1 MEYNGTF
8 VTTKVKDLGLPYL
21 RGILHT
27 YASLNQPES
36 DLFYEYDII
45 QIKKGGADLE
55 AILMTKFE
63 VFSDQPF
70 NIAPTDEKNLRQ
82 TLLSWLF
89 ENQFVSDKKI
99 KNITDHFYKVLQH
112 VTDFTSISLINL
124 DLDFIKYDFGVAYEY
139 YVLES
144 ELSWYLLYFTY
155 SD

>member
-8 VTTKVKDLGLPYL
+8 VTTKIKDLGLPYL

-36 DLFYEYDII
+36 NLSYEYDII
-45 QIKKGGADLE
+45 QIKKGESDLKASLITE
-55 AILMTKFE
+55 FE

-70 NIAPTDEKNLRQ
+70 NITLSDEKNLRQ

-99 KNITDHFYKVLQH
+99 KNITDHFYKTLQQ
-112 VTDFTSISLINL
+112 VTDFTSISLIN
-124 DLDFIKYDFGVAYEY
+124 LDFIKYDFGVAYEY